1 MGRRQTIGMTGKT
14 ALENFMIELV
24 KNEHMYY
31 NKKEQMFVRLRALRK
46 GRNMMKAYF
55 VITRQQARVR
65 HRKQKGVRG
74 TWNMEFQTAG

>member
-1 MGRRQTIGMTGKT
+1 MGRRQAIGMTGKT

-24 KNEHMYY
+24 KIEHMYY
-31 NKKEQMFVRLRALRK
+31 NKKNKCSYACEPLRK

-65 HRKQKGVRG
+65 HRKQEGVRG

>member
-31 NKKEQMFVRLRALRK
+31 NKKEQMFVCLRVLRK

-55 VITRQQARVR
+55 VIKRQQARVR
-65 HRKQKGVRG
+65 HRK
-74 TWNMEFQTAG
+74 

>member
-1 MGRRQTIGMTGKT
+1 MGRRQKIEKKKKT

>member
-24 KNEHMYY
+24 KIEHMYY
-31 NKKEQMFVRLRALRK
+31 NKKEQMFVYLRALRK

-65 HRKQKGVRG
+65 HRK
-74 TWNMEFQTAG
+74 

>member
-31 NKKEQMFVRLRALRK
+31 LTF
-46 GRNMMKAYF
+46 
-55 VITRQQARVR
+55 RVR
-65 HRKQKGVRG
+65 
-74 TWNMEFQTAG
+74 W